1 MPLLVCL
8 NLLSVLQINSFNF
21 GLLTSVHLQ
30 FDRKFGEV
38 DTRKFTLLAKGSYV
52 LIITISSRINCKE
65 GSHHCI
71 GY

>member
-1 MPLLVCL
+1 MLAKVGC
-8 NLLSVLQINSFNF
+8 
-21 GLLTSVHLQ
+21 TTTKEQ

-52 LIITISSRINCKE
+52 LIITISSEEQLRDKAVKHLRRINCKE